1 MLGASQ
7 VAAEPIEF
15 ICDGVVFKGTLTRI
29 IATVGLFLAA
39 APCFAQRAPGPYNR
53 IILEQI
59 NAMPKGGQYSASRAA
74 TLRLQRAAHFE
85 SGIFTVA
92 PNFASPSYCSG
103 ATYLV
108 FIKTIEALRA
118 RDALRLDLAT
128 LQSLLI
134 RDQRDGEGIW
144 GRWNANGPG
153 TARLFHE
160 LDLGQNFDDFA
171 NAQPGDFMKI
181 FWSPEVGKAEHGH
194 SVIYL
199 GMEKKDG
206 IEYVKFWSSNMP
218 GGYGEKSVPRTK
230 IIYAVFS
237 RLDSPQNLARIS
249 NASPTDAYLARLL
262 STRSNRRE
270 IRDECGM

>member
-1 MLGASQ
+1 MSLTLNAQLGK
-7 VAAEPIEF
+7 IF
-15 ICDGVVFKGTLTRI
+15 LGLTLLL
-29 IATVGLFLAA
+29 GA

-53 IILEQI
+53 IILEQV

-144 GRWNANGPG
+144 GR
-153 TARLFHE
+153 
-160 LDLGQNFDDFA
+160 
-171 NAQPGDFMKI
+171 
-181 FWSPEVGKAEHGH
+181 
-194 SVIYL
+194 
-199 GMEKKDG
+199 
-206 IEYVKFWSSNMP
+206 
-218 GGYGEKSVPRTK
+218 
-230 IIYAVFS
+230 
-237 RLDSPQNLARIS
+237 
-249 NASPTDAYLARLL
+249 
-262 STRSNRRE
+262 
-270 IRDECGM
+270 